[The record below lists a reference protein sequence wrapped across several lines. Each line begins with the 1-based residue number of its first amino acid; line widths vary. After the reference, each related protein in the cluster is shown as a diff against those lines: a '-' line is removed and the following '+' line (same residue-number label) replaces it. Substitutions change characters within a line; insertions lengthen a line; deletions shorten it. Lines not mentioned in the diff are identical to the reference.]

1 MRIKDPDLL
10 KLLRL
15 QATECALSGATTR
28 LSLHHIYPRGQGG
41 DDVRGNIVV
50 LEGDGVSG
58 VHGKVEHKDPETL
71 AALHLHL
78 LHERPD
84 TIEYLD
90 GKLGSLD
97 RVLAWMDRT
106 YTPRSERV

>member
-10 KLLRL
+10 KLLRI
-15 QATECALSGATTR
+15 QATECALSGATSR

-41 DDVRGNIVV
+41 DDVRANIVV

-58 VHGKVEHKDPETL
+58 VHGQIEHKHPDTL
-71 AALHLHL
+71 AALHMHI

-90 GKLGSLD
+90 AKLGSLD
-97 RVLAWMDRT
+97 RALAWMERT
-106 YTPRSERV
+106 YTMRDQHV